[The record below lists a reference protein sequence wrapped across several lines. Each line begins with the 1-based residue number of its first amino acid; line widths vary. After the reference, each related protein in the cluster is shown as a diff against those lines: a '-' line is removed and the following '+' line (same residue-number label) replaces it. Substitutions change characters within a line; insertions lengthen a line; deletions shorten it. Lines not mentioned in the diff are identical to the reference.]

1 MRASTQNLTI
11 SATGSVAAR
20 IVDGATLKH
29 DCMSGGI
36 VRNSGGIVRVVTG
49 EFWDDSRLKT
59 P

>member
-36 VRNSGGIVRVVTG
+36 VRVVTG